1 MTLKIKNVHKT
12 PPYQE
17 LQERV
22 AGDVF
27 NDLLRRCLLST
38 DGSIFQK
45 LPSAVVYPRSVDDV
59 VMTVRFAQK
68 QGLSICSRGAGS
80 GLCGSAIGDGIV
92 SDFSKYM
99 NRLIDLNV
107 DERYFTCEPG
117 FRLGELEKILAGL
130 DLFFPPD
137 PSSGEYATFGG
148 MYGTNASGAHSVKY
162 GNVADYIADAQI
174 VFSDGTVTT
183 LSQIGDTAYDHLP
196 VSLKKLF
203 QLYEANAAKI
213 QKAYPATRFNTSGYN
228 LRKLVR
234 NKKLLLHHLFA
245 GSEGT
250 LGIVTQ
256 LTFRLLPK
264 PAYNSLVVAYMDD
277 IVASARAVQDILPS
291 GPSGI
296 EVMDKS
302 LLRLARSQDDRLREA
317 IPANVDNVLLI
328 EFDAFEE
335 SECTELAAATRN
347 LLQIRGYTKNV
358 HTAVS
363 DADKTA
369 FWAVRKAAVPI
380 LYKLKGEKKI
390 LALIEDAAVPTDRLV
405 EYFEGVYLILNRHDV
420 EFVTYGHIAK
430 GLLHTRPLLNLKARH
445 DVALLR
451 TIADELYELVQ
462 GLNGSVSGEHGDGR
476 LRSPYIKRQYP
487 DIYDLFILTKALL
500 DPHGMLNPE
509 IITHHDPDQ
518 MKKYLRYGA
527 EYVSHPLETTQLN
540 WPPKHLNGAACREI
554 EKCHGC
560 AKCTTVTTATRM
572 CPVYK
577 ITRDEAAAPK
587 AKANILRALI
597 SGQIQ
602 ADTLYETAFQQIMR
616 QCINCG
622 SCSLECPSGVNIP
635 KMVLE
640 ARSAYAARFGTPLRH
655 RLLTGVETLARPTHK
670 FTPWLTP
677 VMNLQF
683 MRKTAECLTGISAQ
697 RHIVAFAP
705 VALRDNLPS
714 HKGRGEISVLYFAGC
729 YASYIRPEIGK
740 TAINVL
746 SNMNMVVHTPEQHCC
761 GLPMLSKG
769 MAKQARLKIIANLKK
784 WSSLADQVD
793 YIVVTCSSCGLS
805 LMQDW
810 HYLQN
815 NAHID
820 TARIDMVRQKT
831 IHITRLINIYFDRL
845 KLTPGNSMP
854 KLAYHAPCHLRIQPE
869 PDCSFKLL
877 ARPDGADVEDLKG
890 NCCGMAGSWGMTAQ
904 HYHLSKTVGA
914 DMIGK
919 LNRSAAVIGVTDC
932 PTCRMQ
938 MEQFSDKP
946 IQHPIEIIAEITN
959 YDLAKYKHDF
969 RQLT

>member
-1 MTLKIKNVHKT
+1 MPIQNKIA
-12 PPYQE
+12 YQE
-17 LQERV
+17 LKECV
-22 AGDVF
+22 AGDVSD
-27 NDLLRRCLLST
+27 DLLRRHLLST

-45 LPSAVVYPRSVDDV
+45 LPAAVVYPRSVDDV
-59 VMTVRFAQK
+59 RMTVRFAQK
-68 QGLSICSRGAGS
+68 QGLAIHSRGAGS

-92 SDFSKYM
+92 LDFSKYM

-107 DERYFTCEPG
+107 DERSFTCEPG
-117 FRLGELEKILAGL
+117 FRLGELETVLARRG
-130 DLFFPPD
+130 LFFPPD

-183 LSQIGDTAYDHLP
+183 LSQIADTAYDYLP
-196 VSLKKLF
+196 VNLKKLF

-234 NKKLLLHHLFA
+234 NKKLHLHRLFA

-250 LGIVTQ
+250 LGIVIQ

-264 PAYNSLVVAYMDD
+264 PAYTSLAVAYMED

-302 LLRLARSQDDRLREA
+302 LLRLARSQDTRLHKA
-317 IPANVDNVLLI
+317 IPANVDNVLMI
-328 EFDAFEE
+328 EFDSFEQ
-335 SECTELAAATRN
+335 SECAELAANARN
-347 LLQIRGYTKNV
+347 LLKKRGYTQNV
-358 HTAVS
+358 HTATS
-363 DADKTA
+363 DAEKTA

-405 EYFEGVYLILNRHDV
+405 EYFEGVYQILKRHNV

-430 GLLHTRPLLNLKARH
+430 GLLHTRPLLNLKKCH

-451 TIADELYELVQ
+451 VIADELYDLVY

-500 DPHGMLNPE
+500 DPNRMLNPE

-518 MKKYLRYGA
+518 MKKNLRYGA
-527 EYVSHPLETTQLN
+527 DYISHPLKARQLN
-540 WPPKHLNGAACREI
+540 WPPKHLNGAVCREI

-577 ITRDEAAAPK
+577 ATRDEAASPK

-597 SGQIQ
+597 SGKIPTE
-602 ADTLYETAFQQIMR
+602 TLYETAFQQIMH

-622 SCSLECPSGVNIP
+622 SCSRECPSEVNIP
-635 KMVLE
+635 KMALE
-640 ARSAYAARFGTPLRH
+640 VRSEYAARFGTPLRH
-655 RLLTGVETLARPTHK
+655 RLLNGLEPLARSTHQ
-670 FTPWLTP
+670 FSPWLTP
-677 VMNLQF
+677 VMNLPFARQTVE
-683 MRKTAECLTGISAQ
+683 RLTGISAQ
-697 RHIVAFAP
+697 RNLVAFAP

-714 HKGRGEISVLYFAGC
+714 QIGRGDINVLYFAGC
-729 YASYIRPEIGK
+729 YASYIRPAIGR
-740 TAINVL
+740 AAVNVL
-746 SNMNMVVHTPEQHCC
+746 SQMNMVVHIPEQHCC

-769 MAKQARLKIIANLKK
+769 MAPQARHKISANLKK
-784 WSSLADQVD
+784 WSALADQAD
-793 YIVVTCSSCGLS
+793 YIVVTCSSCGYA
-805 LMQDW
+805 LMKEW
-810 HYLQN
+810 HYLQDN
-815 NAHID
+815 
-820 TARIDMVRQKT
+820 ARIETVRQKT

-845 KLTPGNSMP
+845 KLTPGNLLP
-854 KLAYHAPCHLRIQPE
+854 KLAYHAPCHLRIQPDA
-869 PDCSFKLL
+869 DCSLTLL
-877 ARPDGADVEDLKG
+877 DRLNGADVEDLKG
-890 NCCGMAGSWGMTAQ
+890 NCCGMAGSWGMTAKNYQ
-904 HYHLSKTVGA
+904 LSKTIGT

-919 LNRSAAVIGVTDC
+919 LNRSAAAIGVTDC
-932 PTCRMQ
+932 PTCRIQ
-938 MEQFSDKP
+938 MEQFSAKS
-946 IQHPIEIIAEITN
+946 IKHPIEIIA
-959 YDLAKYKHDF
+959 DRLA
-969 RQLT
+969 